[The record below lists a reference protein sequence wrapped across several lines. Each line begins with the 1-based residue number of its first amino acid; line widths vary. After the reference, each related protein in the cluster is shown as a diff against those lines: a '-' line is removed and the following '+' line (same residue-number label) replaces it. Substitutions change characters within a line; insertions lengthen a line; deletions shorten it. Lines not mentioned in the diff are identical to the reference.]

1 MKKLRGADDSGSRRF
16 ITGSD
21 RLREL
26 GRIAGDL
33 GADEIV
39 HDAVALAERADAP
52 PDLMDAALSRYG
64 DRLVFEITER
74 RAALMRPKALSG
86 SHAAEMRAAIQ
97 NAQQWLR
104 DIAAE
109 ADGFEQP
116 LREDRERFLA
126 TIDRTTLPAGKKR
139 RDAIDQANAIAAER
153 VHAWAMSVARRMK
166 ALHAETVERHA
177 AAVRSLV
184 ERIRQAGVP
193 IEGDLAVE
201 TAFVPKAIEPHRV
214 PATFKL
220 RRAATE
226 EETMAVFREAMT
238 VGSQRVLDAFHEAVT
253 LSLRRLEWEVA
264 LRLRATADAL
274 KRAADIAAAAQ
285 AEGPQAI
292 ANELNRIDDLAKRLG
307 KL

>member
-16 ITGSD
+16 ITGPD

-26 GRIAGDL
+26 ARIAGDL

-39 HDAVALAERADAP
+39 HDAVALAERADAS
-52 PDLMDAALSRYG
+52 PDLVDAALSRFG
-64 DRLVFEITER
+64 DRLVFEIDER

-86 SHAAEMRAAIQ
+86 SHAASIRAAIQ

-104 DIAAE
+104 DISAE
-109 ADGFEQP
+109 ADRFEQP
-116 LREDRERFLA
+116 LLEERERFLA
-126 TIDRTTLPAGKKR
+126 TIDRTRLPGERKR
-139 RDAIDQANAIAAER
+139 RNAIEQANAIAAER
-153 VHAWAMSVARRMK
+153 VHAWAMSIARRMK
-166 ALHAETVERHA
+166 VLHAETVERHA
-177 AAVRSLV
+177 TAVQSLV

-193 IEGDLAVE
+193 IEGDLAID
-201 TAFVPKAIEPHRV
+201 TAFAPKEIEPHRV
-214 PATFKL
+214 AAPFKL
-220 RRAATE
+220 RRAATDD
-226 EETMAVFREAMT
+226 ETMAVFREAMA

-274 KRAADIAAAAQ
+274 KRAADTAASAQ
-285 AEGPQAI
+285 AEGAQAI
-292 ANELNRIDDLAKRLG
+292 ANELNRIDDLAKRLA